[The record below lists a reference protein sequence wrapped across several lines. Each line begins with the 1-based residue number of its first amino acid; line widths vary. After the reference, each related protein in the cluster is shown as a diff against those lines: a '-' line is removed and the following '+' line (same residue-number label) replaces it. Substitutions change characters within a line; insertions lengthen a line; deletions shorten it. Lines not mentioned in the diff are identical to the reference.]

1 MAIPHYVNENES
13 DMRRIKPGWYRMD
26 DDGSFSSGLFPSHE
40 ECVRRIAKPTLGTS
54 YPSEIAPC
62 NTEAATAMDEI
73 RRLISQF
80 ENAVRQYDSCQPHA
94 TDKWRAD
101 LVRHRK
107 WDLQIIAELQR
118 RFAPLSRKQSRR
130 NSP

>member
-1 MAIPHYVNENES
+1 MARKTS
-13 DMRRIKPGWYRMD
+13 
-26 DDGSFSSGLFPSHE
+26 GSSCGRTGSQIGSSNPST
-40 ECVRRIAKPTLGTS
+40 IASITAATLGTPS
-54 YPSEIAPC
+54 LINLGKSCPSRAATGQPWVTQCEDWYYPSEIAPC

-107 WDLQIIAELQR
+107 WDLQIIAEL
-118 RFAPLSRKQSRR
+118 
-130 NSP
+130 

>member
-1 MAIPHYVNENES
+1 
-13 DMRRIKPGWYRMD
+13 
-26 DDGSFSSGLFPSHE
+26 
-40 ECVRRIAKPTLGTS
+40 
-54 YPSEIAPC
+54 
-62 NTEAATAMDEI
+62 MDEI

-118 RFAPLSRKQSRR
+118 RFAPLSRRAAVTVRSRR
-130 NSP
+130 ALSKGYHMSAV